1 MLRWPALVLL
11 AAVSV
16 AQATDGEY
24 LLHAAGCVACHTA
37 EGGRPLAGGRAFVTP
52 YGTFYSPNITPDR
65 ETGIGTWSRAQF
77 VAALKH
83 GTSPDGVAY
92 FPVFPYTSYRLMS
105 DQDAGAIHD
114 HLQSL
119 EPYQQQNREHDLAWW
134 LGRWM
139 MKLWQWWNLDPLVP
153 MPVTKDPMI
162 NRGRYLVDALG
173 HCGECHTPRNW
184 SGVMVR
190 QSHYLAGSKQGPDG
204 DAVPNITTDRSNG
217 IGKWDADD
225 LQYFLETGA
234 LPNGDYAGGLMT
246 DVIDNS
252 TSKLTAADRKA
263 MAAYLKTV
271 PAVATP

>member
-11 AAVSV
+11 AAVGV
-16 AQATDGEY
+16 AQATDSEY
-24 LLHAAGCVACHTA
+24 LLNAAGCVACHTA